1 MRAVE
6 QALLHWGK
14 GWRGAKVIMHID
26 NWAVAYAITNQTIHG
41 AMMSVLRRCL
51 LLAAKYDPDLEIET
65 QWIPTKDNSLAD
77 TLSRFDF
84 DRIANLAPQLLH
96 PTSTLRDRGF
106 LIYNRQASQ
115 QWPHITSGGV

>member
-1 MRAVE
+1 MHSVE

-26 NWAVAYAITNQTIHG
+26 NWAVAYTITNQTICG
-41 AMMSVLRRCL
+41 ATMTVLRRCL
-51 LLAAKYDPDLEIET
+51 LLAAKYDLEIET
-65 QWIPTKDNSLAD
+65 QWIPTKDNSVAD
-77 TLSRFDF
+77 ALWRFDF

-96 PTSTLRDRGF
+96 PTSTLWDHGF
-106 LIYNRQASQ
+106 LIYNTHSSQ